1 MTTTPINPLDFSST
15 QGISQSFGQAASNA
29 MNGDDF
35 MLLLLAQLKHQNPME
50 PMNDNELMAQFTQ
63 LNSLNE
69 LQNIGQ
75 ALKDLANSDKLP
87 QASNLIGK
95 QVEVASADGQGVV
108 GVVSGVSLVND
119 QIMLS
124 LGDQELPLDD
134 LISVTEVEQAE

>member
-1 MTTTPINPLDFSST
+1 MTTTPIDLQNFSST
-15 QGISQSFGQAASNA
+15 QAINQTRGQVASKA
-29 MNGDDF
+29 MDGDDF

-63 LNSLNE
+63 LNSLSE
-69 LQNIGQ
+69 LKNISK
-75 ALKDLANSDKLP
+75 ALQDLAKSDKLP

-95 QVEVASADGQGVV
+95 QVEVAGADGQKVV

-124 LGDQELPLDD
+124 IGDRELPLDD

>member
-1 MTTTPINPLDFSST
+1 MTTNPINPLNFYSSQAT
-15 QGISQSFGQAASNA
+15 NQTLGQAASND
-29 MNGDDF
+29 MQGDDF

-63 LNSLNE
+63 LNSLSE
-69 LQNIGQ
+69 LQNISQ
-75 ALKDLANSDKLP
+75 SLQDLANSDKLP
-87 QASNLIGK
+87 QAANLIGK
-95 QVEVASADGQGVV
+95 QVEIGSADGQNIV

-134 LISVTEVEQAE
+134 LVSVTDMEQPE